1 MPKPTTE
8 PAYFSQ
14 VAAAQYLGV
23 SVRYFQLHVD
33 VTPLP
38 FPGRGTRP
46 LERYRRADLD
56 AWAEKWADPKAR
68 RAS

>member
-1 MPKPTTE
+1 MPKPTIE

-14 VAAAQYLGV
+14 IEAARYLGI
-23 SVRYFQLHVD
+23 SARYFQLHVD

-38 FPGRGTRP
+38 FPGRGTKP
-46 LERYRRADLD
+46 VERYRRADLD